1 MTPRKLPG
9 NTAGSPVVSASPAH
23 RACCCPAEAVVRIVL
38 PPSPTRPQ
46 TTDLLLCAHHYRM
59 SHNALIA
66 AEAAI
71 CELPGIPGDLAEP
84 IGSAARHVPKTAPLD
99 TRDRRYWPYVI
110 VTCALPAAAIFAVVM
125 WRPEWAWWA
134 LAAELAAI
142 TVLTAAWR
150 ILRAVKLG
158 RPASVTS
165 AEEQERRDA
174 GMSMNGLVDGW
185 VPGTGNRQESRD
197 SAGFPPARI
206 GSGWRWRW

>member
-1 MTPRKLPG
+1 MTPWQFPG
-9 NTAGSPVVSASPAH
+9 STAGSPAVSASPAH
-23 RACCCPAEAVVRIVL
+23 RACCCSAEAVVRIVL
-38 PPSPTRPQ
+38 PLSPTRPQ
-46 TTDLLLCAHHYRM
+46 TTDLLLCAHHYRI
-59 SHNALIA
+59 SHDALIA

-71 CELPGIPGDLAEP
+71 CELPGITGDVAEP

-99 TRDRRYWPYVI
+99 TRDRRYRPYVI

-125 WRPEWAWWA
+125 WRPGWAWWA

-165 AEEQERRDA
+165 AEEQGWRDA
-174 GMSMNGLVDGW
+174 GMSMSGLVDGW
-185 VPGTGNRQESRD
+185 VPGTGNGQESRD